1 MKLRYVWIALVAV
14 TLILSGC
21 KDNMR
26 IETSDDQTETDNDKS
41 KDIQQNIDKKMKKE
55 RDKIKQYM
63 DSDMNEV
70 IAHQNKAMKSF
81 EKAENMDTDKE
92 QYEVFVNETLPEAK
106 KALEEAKALKGNA
119 DPKDLNQLED
129 KLIKP
134 LDTFVNMLEYK
145 VDAMKAKTEQEKKQ
159 LEEKFEELGKKYV
172 EEIKAYYDKLEAIG
186 KKYDLNINLDNL
198 KVLKEQ
204 IERTLEIANLLHVSG
219 ENLKQLFAFQQE
231 AVNALHDLVEDRSN
245 PDRERIENWKT
256 NLFPQLDSILDENE
270 DKEINREQL
279 GDSLDQ
285 LKKATKENLD
295 ALEMR
300 KEGIDK
306 NDKDLIEKSDEKY
319 KAYEKEIDTFRSNLE
334 DAKSKI
340 DELKNRDD

>member
-26 IETSDDQTETDNDKS
+26 METSDDQTETVNDKS

-63 DSDMNEV
+63 DSDMNEA
-70 IAHQNKAMKSF
+70 IAHQNKAMESF
-81 EKAENMDTDKE
+81 EKAENMDSDKE
-92 QYEVFVNETLPEAK
+92 QYEVFINETMPEAK
-106 KALEEAKALKGNA
+106 KALEAAKALKGSA
-119 DPKDLNQLED
+119 DPKDLDQLED

-172 EEIKAYYDKLEAIG
+172 EELKAYYDKLEAIG
-186 KKYDLNINLDNL
+186 KKYDLNIDLDNL

-204 IERTLEIANLLHVSG
+204 IERTLEIANLLHVSS
-219 ENLKQLFAFQQE
+219 ENLKQLVAFQQE

-245 PDRERIENWKT
+245 PDRERIEKWKKH
-256 NLFPQLDSILDENE
+256 LFPQLDSILDENE
-270 DKEINREQL
+270 DKEMNREQL

-306 NDKDLIEKSDEKY
+306 NDKDLIKKSDEKY
-319 KAYEKEIDTFRSNLE
+319 KAYKKEIDTFRSNLE
-334 DAKSKI
+334 DAKSKM
-340 DELKNRDD
+340 DELKSRDD

>member
-63 DSDMNEV
+63 DSDMNEA
-70 IAHQNKAMKSF
+70 IAHQNKAMESF
-81 EKAENMDTDKE
+81 EKVENMDSDKE

-106 KALEEAKALKGNA
+106 KAFEAAKALKGNA

-145 VDAMKAKTEQEKKQ
+145 VDAIKAKTEQEKKQ

-172 EEIKAYYDKLEAIG
+172 EEIKAYYDKLETIG

-204 IERTLEIANLLHVSG
+204 IERTLEIANSLHVSG
-219 ENLKQLFAFQQE
+219 ENLKQLVAFQQE

-245 PDRERIENWKT
+245 PDRERIEKWKT

-270 DKEINREQL
+270 DKEMNREQL

-306 NDKDLIEKSDEKY
+306 NDKDLIKKSDEKY

-334 DAKSKI
+334 DTKSKI